1 MTRLLLTTMAVYLC
15 AGPSF
20 AADPIKVLIVD
31 GQNNHTWKATTP
43 ILKSILEDTKLFQVD
58 VATSPSKPG
67 GPAQKPKDP
76 DSKEAQKIY
85 EESLA
90 IFKVRDAKYKQD
102 MAAFRPKFS
111 DYQVVVSNYNG
122 DAWPKETRADFV
134 EFVSKGGGFV
144 PVHAANNSFPEWP
157 EYNAMIG
164 VGGWGGRNEKSGP
177 YVRLREG
184 KFVLDTSKGSGGGH
198 GKQHEF
204 LVEVRKTDHPIT
216 KGLPEKWLH
225 TADELYDKLRGPAQ
239 NLTVLATAFAD
250 KSTGGT
256 HEHEPMLMVIE
267 YEKGRVFHTTLGHAD
282 VSMKCI
288 GFRTTFARGCEW
300 AATGKV
306 TQEVPAN
313 FPGPEKV
320 SVKP

>member
-1 MTRLLLTTMAVYLC
+1 MTRLLLATLTACLC

-31 GQNNHTWKATTP
+31 GQNNHSWKTTTP
-43 ILKSILEDTKLFQVD
+43 IMKSILEDTKLFKVE
-58 VATSPSKPG
+58 VATSPAKAG
-67 GPAQKPKDP
+67 GAPQKPKDP
-76 DSKEAQKIY
+76 NNAAAQKTY
-85 EESLA
+85 EEALA
-90 IFKVRDAKYKQD
+90 KFKDQDAKYKQE

-111 DYQVVVSNYNG
+111 NYQVVVSNYNG
-122 DAWPKETRADFV
+122 DQWPKETQADFV

-144 PVHAANNSFPEWP
+144 PVHAANNSFPEWA
-157 EYNAMIG
+157 EYNSMIG

-198 GKQHEF
+198 GRQHEF

-216 KGLPEKWLH
+216 KGLPTKWLH

-250 KSTGGT
+250 TKTGGSG
-256 HEHEPMLMVIE
+256 EHEPMLIVVE

-282 VSMKCI
+282 VAMKCV

-300 AATGKV
+300 AATGTV
-306 TQEVPAN
+306 TQQVPTD
-313 FPGPEKV
+313 FPGPEKA
-320 SVKP
+320 SAKP